1 MTVVTDGDA
10 APDDGAGV
18 TFEAFARIIGRS
30 RPYVSKLVKD
40 GRIHGEALTAD
51 RKIIPPLAQQ
61 QIADSADPGRGA
73 HGRPAGATVGTFATE
88 RARLVAA
95 QAERAELDLL
105 ERRGELIPR
114 SIVAETLSPV
124 LRKLRDDLV
133 GIPRDIVADSEQAD
147 QCEAA
152 IAAALERAAT
162 EILNHGG
169 AQPGP

>member
-1 MTVVTDGDA
+1 MTVVTAGDA

-18 TFEAFARIIGRS
+18 TFEAFARIIGKS

-51 RKIIPPLAQQ
+51 RKIIPAIAQQ
-61 QIADSADPGRGA
+61 QIAETADPGRGA
-73 HGRPAGATVGTFATE
+73 RGSAAGEHTGSYATG
-88 RARLVAA
+88 RARKVAA
-95 QAERAELDLL
+95 EAERAELDLL

-114 SIVAETLSPV
+114 SVIAEALSPA
-124 LRKLRDDLV
+124 LRKLRDDLI
-133 GIPRDIVADSEQAD
+133 GIPRDIVADPDQAE

-152 IAAALERAAT
+152 IAAALERTAT